1 MCTCSGASDIPFRAA
16 DASICTK
23 TPNGRFKIWV
33 QTMHD
38 LAIFV
43 VGNLSLV
50 FLGILCTLIAMLVP
64 EEDANVEVAPD
75 GAKITAEEGG
85 DAGTNDESSE

>member
-1 MCTCSGASDIPFRAA
+1 
-16 DASICTK
+16 
-23 TPNGRFKIWV
+23 
-33 QTMHD
+33 MHD

-50 FLGILCTLIAMLVP
+50 FLGILCMLIAMLVP
-64 EEDANVEVAPD
+64 EEDSNVEVAPD